1 MSLLHH
7 LILYLR
13 YCYSS
18 KFDLVYLYELFFF
31 FFFLTELFSLNSA
44 DKKSL
49 YYLSP
54 YASIAIFG
62 VLYKK
67 QSIFQLLV

>member
-13 YCYSS
+13 YCYYSM
-18 KFDLVYLYELFFF
+18 FDLVSLYEFYF

-62 VLYKK
+62 VPYKK
-67 QSIFQLLV
+67 QSIFQFLV